1 MLYYE
6 VSYKLHGAI
15 RIKAESPAH
24 AIRRVRGDIQIEEAV
39 SDEDLILGIEGY
51 DPNSVYPSIDCDAIE
66 VVEVQEVSEED
77 MENGDD
83 E

>member
-1 MLYYE
+1 MPYYQ

-24 AIRRVRGDIQIEEAV
+24 AIRRVRGDIKMEEAV
-39 SDEDLILGIEGY
+39 PDEDLILGIEGY
-51 DPNSVYPSIDCDAIE
+51 DPNSVYPSIDYNAIE
-66 VVEVQEVSEED
+66 VIEVQEVSEED
-77 MENGDD
+77 MENGGN